1 MILIRKT
8 EREDFEVLF
17 NLICSLAE
25 YEKLKVPDDL
35 AKKRLLEDGF
45 GSSPKYISYLV
56 YYDSKPVGYAITFE
70 TYSSFLAK
78 PTFYL
83 EDIFVLEQFR
93 NKKIGFSFFSYL
105 IDIAKNNDCGRFE
118 FIVLDW
124 NLNAIK
130 FYEKFGAIHQEEWLN
145 YRITF

>member
-1 MILIRKT
+1 M
-8 EREDFEVLF
+8 
-17 NLICSLAE
+17 
-25 YEKLKVPDDL
+25 
-35 AKKRLLEDGF
+35 EDGF